1 MEFFDVVDDKRKY
14 LGYKKERGCKLNE
27 NEYNVGVEI
36 WMFCN
41 NKLLLTQRSL
51 KKSHPGE
58 WEVPGGCSQEGETSE
73 DTLIREV
80 YEEIGIKL
88 NKHNYEFLNTQRYK
102 KQFVDIY
109 KGNLSIDVS
118 NIKIQG
124 DEVSAFKLVTKVEFI
139 EMVNNNLIVKSVF
152 NRYEVIKDMLKKEW

>member
-1 MEFFDVVDDKRKY
+1 MEYFDVFNVKREP

-73 DTLIREV
+73 NTLIREV

-88 NKHNYEFLNTQRYK
+88 NKDNYEFLNTQIYK

-118 NIKIQG
+118 DIKIQE
-124 DEVSAFKLVTKVEFI
+124 DEVSAFKLVTKKEFI
-139 EMVNNNLIVKSVF
+139 EMSNNNQIVKSVYE
-152 NRYEVIKDMLKKEW
+152 RYKIINDLIKDEW